1 VVPAQGGGGPDEAAT
16 RGYGDGDGY
25 SDPVATGSIALTES
39 RSGVKLLTVHGE
51 HDLYTAPR
59 LRQQL
64 DALLDSRTNVIVDLT
79 GATFVDSSI
88 LGALLNARQRAIEEG
103 CGFAVCLQSG
113 TEPSVR
119 RIFEMTG
126 LVATL
131 PVLETVEE
139 AEQAASAGPPE
150 GPDRGN
156 GQ

>member
-1 VVPAQGGGGPDEAAT
+1 MPTPDGGGPDEAAT
-16 RGYGDGDGY
+16 LGYGDTNGY
-25 SDPVATGSIALTES
+25 PDRVATGSIALTES
-39 RSGVKLLTVHGE
+39 RSGGVKLLTVHGE

-64 DALLDSRTNVIVDLT
+64 DALLDSRTSVVVDLT

-88 LGALLNARQRAIEEG
+88 LGALLNARQRAIEG
-103 CGFAVCLQSG
+103 RCGFAVCLQSG

-126 LVATL
+126 LVETL
-131 PVLETVEE
+131 PVLDTVEE
-139 AEQAASAGPPE
+139 AERAAVAGPPE
-150 GPDRGN
+150 EHDGGN